1 LAGVGGVQRGAALE
15 KQPVSRIERLGGEMG
30 DTIFVDIT
38 PQVGPRRASA
48 AESKNSGQSHDDFA
62 GGARI
67 ARGHGH
73 RWNEANW
80 IGSRGGAKFLP
91 STRPDRRRCGR
102 LLAPAR
108 AAAALKA
115 QPTLELVL
123 Q

>member
-1 LAGVGGVQRGAALE
+1 MVDGALVNGGPAECLVADRFGALAGVGGVQRGAALE

-73 RWNEANW
+73 RWNEAN
-80 IGSRGGAKFLP
+80 
-91 STRPDRRRCGR
+91 
-102 LLAPAR
+102 
-108 AAAALKA
+108 
-115 QPTLELVL
+115 
-123 Q
+123 